1 MHNLNI
7 FFKAFQSQPFISTC
21 CSPFA
26 FILNHNIPQV
36 LGKSW
41 KVLPLFNVLI
51 FTTFNS
57 PSHVFSCEQVLWKM
71 SLKEAQVEKENL
83 CELLC

>member
-1 MHNLNI
+1 MHNLNN
-7 FFKAFQSQPFISTC
+7 FFKAFQSQPFIST
-21 CSPFA
+21 FA
-26 FILNHNIPQV
+26 LILNHNIPQV

-41 KVLPLFNVLI
+41 KVLPLFDVLI

-57 PSHVFSCEQVLWKM
+57 PSHVFSCEQTLWKM
-71 SLKEAQVEKENL
+71 SLKEAQVEKENI